1 MIVIL
6 KKQAEPQQVDVFINW
21 LHNMGLET
29 HISVGE
35 NHTIV
40 GLVGD
45 TSRVDIESIMALD
58 IVEMVRRIQEPYKNA
73 NRKFH
78 EEDTVVTL
86 PNGAKIGGGCFLVM
100 AGPCSVETEEQIISV
115 AQSVKAAGAQ
125 VLRGGAFKPRT
136 SPYAFQGLQGEGIR
150 LLLEAKAATGLPIV
164 TEIMDAK
171 HLPLFEDIDIVQVG
185 ARNMQ
190 NFELL
195 KELGKLRKPVLL
207 KRGLANTLQ
216 ELLMSAEYIMAGGN
230 DQVILCE
237 RGIRTFETATRNTM
251 DLSVIPVLH
260 QLSHL
265 PVVVDPSHATGRW
278 ELVAPMA
285 LGATACGADGLIIE
299 VHNDPEHALCDGPQ
313 SLRPEKFADMMGK
326 VQAIR
331 PYADRSFTH
340 APAHSGAPD
349 ADSRPRDGQ

>member
-6 KKQAEPQQVDVFINW
+6 KKTAERQQVELFENW
-21 LHNMGLET
+21 LRSMGLEL
-29 HISVGE
+29 HKSVGE
-35 NHTIV
+35 NHTII

-45 TSRVDIESIMALD
+45 TSRVDMESILALD
-58 IVEMVRRIQEPYKNA
+58 IVETVKRIQEPYKNA

-78 EEDTVVTL
+78 EEDTVITL
-86 PNGAKIGGGCFLVM
+86 ANGAQIGGGRFLVM

-136 SPYAFQGLQGEGIR
+136 SPYAFQGLHEEGIR

-171 HLPLFEDIDIVQVG
+171 HLPLFEDVDVIQVG

-195 KELGKLRKPVLL
+195 KELGKLRKPVLI
-207 KRGLANTLQ
+207 KRGMANTLQ
-216 ELLMSAEYIMAGGN
+216 ELLMSAEYVMAGGN
-230 DQVILCE
+230 EQVILCE

-260 QLSHL
+260 QLTHL

-285 LGATACGADGLIIE
+285 LAATASGADGLMIE

-313 SLRPEKFADMMGK
+313 SLRPDRFAGMMEK
-326 VQAIR
+326 VRAIQ
-331 PYADRSFTH
+331 PYADRSFSS
-340 APAHSGAPD
+340 AVAFS
-349 ADSRPRDGQ
+349 

>member
-6 KKQAEPQQVDVFINW
+6 KKTAERQQVELFENW
-21 LHNMGLET
+21 LRSMGLEL
-29 HISVGE
+29 HKSVGE
-35 NHTIV
+35 NHTII

-45 TSRVDIESIMALD
+45 TSRVDMESILALD
-58 IVEMVRRIQEPYKNA
+58 IVETVKRIQEPYKNA

-78 EEDTVVTL
+78 EEDTVITL
-86 PNGAKIGGGCFLVM
+86 CNGAQIGGGRFLVM

-136 SPYAFQGLQGEGIR
+136 SPYAFQGLHEEGIR
-150 LLLEAKAATGLPIV
+150 LLLKAREATGLPIV

-171 HLPLFEDIDIVQVG
+171 HLPLFEDIDMIQVG

-195 KELGKLRKPVLL
+195 KELGKLRKPVLI
-207 KRGLANTLQ
+207 KRGMANTLQ
-216 ELLMSAEYIMAGGN
+216 ELLMSAEYVMAGGN
-230 DQVILCE
+230 EQVILCE

-260 QLSHL
+260 QLTHL

-285 LGATACGADGLIIE
+285 LAATASGADGLMIE

-313 SLRPEKFADMMGK
+313 SLRPDRFAGMMEK
-326 VQAIR
+326 VRAIQ
-331 PYADRSFTH
+331 PYADRSFSS
-340 APAHSGAPD
+340 AVAFS
-349 ADSRPRDGQ
+349 

>member
-6 KKQAEPQQVDVFINW
+6 KKTAERQQVELFENW
-21 LHNMGLET
+21 LRSMGLEL
-29 HISVGE
+29 HKSVGE
-35 NHTIV
+35 NHTII

-45 TSRVDIESIMALD
+45 TSRVDMESILALD
-58 IVEMVRRIQEPYKNA
+58 IVETVKRIQEPYKNA

-78 EEDTVVTL
+78 EEDTVITL
-86 PNGAKIGGGCFLVM
+86 ANGAQIGGGRFLVM

-125 VLRGGAFKPRT
+125 VLRGGAFKPGT
-136 SPYAFQGLQGEGIR
+136 SPYAFQGLHEEGIR
-150 LLLEAKAATGLPIV
+150 LLLKAREATGLPIV

-171 HLPLFEDIDIVQVG
+171 HLPLFEDIDMIQVG

-195 KELGKLRKPVLL
+195 KELGKLRKPVLI
-207 KRGLANTLQ
+207 KRGMANTLQ
-216 ELLMSAEYIMAGGN
+216 ELLMSAEYVMAGGN
-230 DQVILCE
+230 EQVILCE

-260 QLSHL
+260 QLTHL

-285 LGATACGADGLIIE
+285 LAATASGADGLMIE

-313 SLRPEKFADMMGK
+313 SLRPDRFAGMMEK
-326 VQAIR
+326 VWAIQ
-331 PYADRSFTH
+331 PYADRSFSS
-340 APAHSGAPD
+340 AVAFS
-349 ADSRPRDGQ
+349 

>member
-6 KKQAEPQQVDVFINW
+6 KKQASTQQVELFSSW
-21 LHNMGLET
+21 LHDMGLET
-29 HISVGE
+29 HLSVGT

-45 TSRVDIESIMALD
+45 TSRVDIENIMALD
-58 IVEMVRRIQEPYKNA
+58 IVEDVRRIQEPYKNA

-78 EEDTVVTL
+78 EEDTVITL
-86 PNGAKIGGGCFLVM
+86 SNGTKIGGGHFLVM
-100 AGPCSVETEEQIISV
+100 AGPCSVENEEQIISV

-136 SPYAFQGLQGEGIR
+136 SPYAFQGLHGEGIR
-150 LLLEAKAATGLPIV
+150 LLLKAREATGLPIV
-164 TEIMDAK
+164 TEIMDAQ

-195 KELGKLRKPVLL
+195 KQLGKLRKPVLL

-230 DQVILCE
+230 EQVILCE

-265 PVVVDPSHATGRW
+265 PVVVDPSHATGKSG
-278 ELVAPMA
+278 LVSPMA
-285 LGATACGADGLIIE
+285 LAATAAGADGLIIE
-299 VHNDPEHALCDGPQ
+299 VHNDPAHALCDGPQ
-313 SLRPEKFADMMGK
+313 SLRPEQFTAMMHK
-326 VQAIR
+326 IHAIR
-331 PYADRSFTH
+331 PYSDRTFTT
-340 APAHSGAPD
+340 GAAVLD
-349 ADSRPRDGQ
+349 

>member
-6 KKQAEPQQVDVFINW
+6 KKTAERQQVELFENW
-21 LHNMGLET
+21 LRSMGLEL
-29 HISVGE
+29 HKSVGE
-35 NHTIV
+35 NHTII

-45 TSRVDIESIMALD
+45 TSRVDMESILALD
-58 IVEMVRRIQEPYKNA
+58 IVETVKRIQEPYKNA

-78 EEDTVVTL
+78 EEDTVITL
-86 PNGAKIGGGCFLVM
+86 ANGAKIGGGHFLVM

-136 SPYAFQGLQGEGIR
+136 SPYAFQGLHEEGIR
-150 LLLEAKAATGLPIV
+150 LLLKAREATGLPIV

-171 HLPLFEDIDIVQVG
+171 HLPLFEDIDMIQVG

-195 KELGKLRKPVLL
+195 KELGKLRKPVLI
-207 KRGLANTLQ
+207 KRGMANTLQ
-216 ELLMSAEYIMAGGN
+216 ELLMSAEYVMAGGN
-230 DQVILCE
+230 EQVILCE

-260 QLSHL
+260 QLTHL

-285 LGATACGADGLIIE
+285 LAATASGADGLMIE

-313 SLRPEKFADMMGK
+313 SLRPDRFAGMMEK
-326 VQAIR
+326 VRAIQ
-331 PYADRSFTH
+331 PYADRSFSS
-340 APAHSGAPD
+340 AVAFS
-349 ADSRPRDGQ
+349 

>member
-6 KKQAEPQQVDVFINW
+6 KKSAERQQVELFNTW

-29 HISVGE
+29 HMSVGE

-45 TSRVDIESIMALD
+45 TSRVDMESILALD
-58 IVEMVRRIQEPYKNA
+58 IVETVKRIQEPYKNA

-78 EEDTVVTL
+78 E
-86 PNGAKIGGGCFLVM
+86 
-100 AGPCSVETEEQIISV
+100 
-115 AQSVKAAGAQ
+115 
-125 VLRGGAFKPRT
+125 
-136 SPYAFQGLQGEGIR
+136 EGIR

-171 HLPLFEDIDIVQVG
+171 HLPLFEDIDVIQVG

-195 KELGKLRKPVLL
+195 KELGRLRKPVLI
-207 KRGLANTLQ
+207 KRGMANTLQ
-216 ELLMSAEYIMAGGN
+216 ELLMSAEYVMAGGN

-251 DLSVIPVLH
+251 DLSVIPILH
-260 QLSHL
+260 QLTHL

-313 SLRPEKFADMMGK
+313 SLRPEKFAGMMEK
-326 VQAIR
+326 IRAIR
-331 PYADRSFTH
+331 PYADRSFTTGV
-340 APAHSGAPD
+340 SL
-349 ADSRPRDGQ
+349 S